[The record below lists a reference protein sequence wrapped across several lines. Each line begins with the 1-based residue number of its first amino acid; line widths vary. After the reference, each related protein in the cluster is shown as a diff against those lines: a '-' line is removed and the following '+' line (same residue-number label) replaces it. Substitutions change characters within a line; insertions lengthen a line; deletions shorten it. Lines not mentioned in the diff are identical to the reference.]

1 MTAGTTLDFQIATP
15 VSAPSPYTSDKLN
28 TNAILKT
35 GESLI
40 SADGYTALSLSPDGV
55 LQLRRDYQT
64 VWSAGVSAGIDSRLI
79 MQGDGNLVLYNKA
92 GGVMWNSQTNGNGS
106 SKLYVQEDGNL
117 VIYRD
122 AGGATWS
129 TGTSIGASHLLFPTT
144 AIGNNGVLMAGQATR
159 SVDRKYNLHLQTD
172 GNLVLYSP
180 TGAIWAS
187 HTDGSNAIRLAMQT
201 DGNLVLYNA
210 QGRPV
215 WYSGTAGRGASSLN
229 VQPDGNLVIYNSRSA
244 TWASNTSG
252 RP

>member
-1 MTAGTTLDFQIATP
+1 MTARATLDFQIATP
-15 VSAPSPYTSDKLN
+15 VTAPSPYSSDRLD
-28 TNAILKT
+28 TNAVLKA

-40 SADGYTALSLSPDGV
+40 SADGYSTTSLSPDGV
-55 LQLRRDYQT
+55 LQLRRDYQV
-64 VWSAGVSAGIDSRLI
+64 VWSAGVSAGVDSRLV

-92 GGVMWNSQTNGNGS
+92 GGVVWHSQTNGNGP
-106 SKLYVQEDGNL
+106 SKIYMQEDGNL
-117 VIYRD
+117 VIYKD
-122 AGGATWS
+122 GGEAIWS
-129 TGTSIGASHLLFPTT
+129 TGSSLGASHLLFPTT
-144 AIGNNGVLMAGQATR
+144 AINNNGVLIAGQATR

-187 HTDGSNAIRLAMQT
+187 HTDGSKAIRLAMQT

-215 WYSGTAGRGASSLN
+215 WNSGTAGRGASSLN
-229 VQPDGNLVIYNSRSA
+229 VQPDGNLVIYNSQNA